1 MTHVQYVLTYSHFQ
15 RSCRVDI
22 RFASNVSKKSHLNN
36 EGFKGRLQVPGKGGA
51 GEGRIRVP
59 RGGSRISGYR
69 GCIENL

>member
-1 MTHVQYVLTYSHFQ
+1 
-15 RSCRVDI
+15 VDI